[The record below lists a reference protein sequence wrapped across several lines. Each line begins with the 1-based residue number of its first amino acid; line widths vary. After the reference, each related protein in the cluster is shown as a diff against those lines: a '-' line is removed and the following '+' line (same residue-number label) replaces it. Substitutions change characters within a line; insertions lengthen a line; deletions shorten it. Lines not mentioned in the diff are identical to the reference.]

1 MFELMLAMT
10 GMQMYGN
17 IKEAQS
23 QAESMRLGAAYK
35 RLQAIETQAAS
46 QRERRL
52 TMRRA
57 EKIKGAQISSIGR
70 SGVDISS
77 ASAMAMI
84 GESMAEAMEEADAI
98 DRAGRFRVFSL
109 SEEAAQLES
118 GAKKIRSAGFMNAF
132 GSGVKG
138 AYKYSELT
146 SGRGGEE

>member
-1 MFELMLAMT
+1 MVELMLAMT

-17 IKEAQS
+17 IKEAQA
-23 QAESMRLGAAYK
+23 QADSMRLSAAYK
-35 RLQAIETQAAS
+35 RLQAIEAQAAT

-57 EKIKGAQISSIGR
+57 EKIRGAQVSSIGR

-77 ASAMAMI
+77 ASAMAVI

-109 SEEAAQLES
+109 GEEASQLEL
-118 GAKKIRSAGFMNAF
+118 GAEKVRKAGIMNAL

-138 AYKYSELT
+138 AYRYSELT
-146 SGRGGEE
+146 SGRKGEE